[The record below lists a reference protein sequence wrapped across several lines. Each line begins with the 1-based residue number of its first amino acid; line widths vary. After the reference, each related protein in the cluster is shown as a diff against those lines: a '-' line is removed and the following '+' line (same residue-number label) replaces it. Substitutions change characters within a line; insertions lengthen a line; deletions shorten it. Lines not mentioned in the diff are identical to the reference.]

1 MQYPRWLFVLSMTI
15 GSVAAQSC
23 QVTIDGSQ
31 PQDGSHYTAVV
42 DPSCSA
48 GVIRWMY
55 PTGVLWVSFQQ
66 IQQSFTL
73 CLRGGIG
80 PFSQAVYHFTDTG
93 PEQITSPTPDA
104 LTCVDAKDGKAIIK
118 FEEPLFTTFQT
129 VYEFSI
135 VQ

>member
-1 MQYPRWLFVLSMTI
+1 MPYPLWLVVLSMTWV
-15 GSVAAQSC
+15 SVSAQSC
-23 QVTIDGSQ
+23 QLTIDGSQ
-31 PQDGSHYTAVV
+31 AQEGNHYTAVV

-55 PTGVLWVSFQQ
+55 PTGELWVSFQQ
-66 IQQSFTL
+66 NQQSFTL

-80 PFSQAVYHFTDTG
+80 PLSQAVYHFTDTG

-104 LTCVDAKDGKAIIK
+104 LTCVDAKHGKAIIK

-129 VYEFSI
+129 VYEFTI
-135 VQ
+135 VK